1 MKYGIIGSGAIG
13 GYYGG
18 KLAKAGQEVLSCS
31 AQAMNDRRYDT
42 VLALDA
48 S

>member
-18 KLAKAGQEVLSCS
+18 KLAKAGPTE
-31 AQAMNDRRYDT
+31 RRRPAT
-42 VLALDA
+42 HSTPCFWPEQL
-48 S
+48 